1 MSCERARKGEVA
13 LLRRLRHQ
21 TLGEGVERALVDQV
35 GREED
40 VAEAGEAERRLLQV
54 REKEDVVV
62 DERVAEAERRRRELS
77 GDGRLRFGVVSG

>member
-21 TLGEGVERALVDQV
+21 TLGKEVERALVDQV

-40 VAEAGEAERRLLQV
+40 VAEAGEAEWRLLQV

-77 GDGRLRFGVVSG
+77 GDGRLRLGVVSG